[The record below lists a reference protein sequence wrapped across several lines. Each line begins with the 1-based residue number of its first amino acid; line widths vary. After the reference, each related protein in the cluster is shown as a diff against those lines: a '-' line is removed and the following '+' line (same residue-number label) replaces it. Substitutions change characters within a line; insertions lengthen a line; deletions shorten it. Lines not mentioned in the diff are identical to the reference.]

1 MKLPRTVTK
10 RAATVVLLA
19 AITALI
25 LWPRELLTSLALT
38 LFAVALFKTRR
49 YMHNRRQRPVYTQGR
64 LIVYALGKFDART
77 DELLQVKYG
86 ITRRTAEIRC
96 REVDEDEGN
105 TVNVRVLA
113 EEDGDI
119 YREKEIHVM
128 LARYRYERTEWFVAE
143 PPVLQVA
150 AEMQRRTVL
159 GQRILKEVA

>member
-64 LIVYALGKFDART
+64 MLVYALAGLDPSTGELRAVKFGVT
-77 DELLQVKYG
+77 K
-86 ITRRTAEIRC
+86 RTAEIRC
-96 REVDEDEGN
+96 AEVDEREQTL
-105 TVNVRVLA
+105 TVKVLA
-113 EEDGDI
+113 EEDGDVH
-119 YREKEIHVM
+119 REQEIFAM
-128 LARYRYERTEWFVAE
+128 LDRWRYPRSEWFDAA

-150 AEMQRRTVL
+150 AAMPRRTVL
-159 GQRILKEVA
+159 GQRLLRDVA